1 VQEIRMPK
9 LKEIDVDY
17 EQIRDLVC
25 QLASEKK
32 LALIKELVT
41 EKSHRESF
49 YRYTGSLVKKY
60 NIPEMN
66 ESQLDDFLH
75 S

>member
-1 VQEIRMPK
+1 MPK

-17 EQIRDLVC
+17 EQIRSLVC
-25 QLASEKK
+25 QLAFEKK

-41 EKSHRESF
+41 EKSYRENF
-49 YRYTGSLVKKY
+49 YRYTESLVKKY
-60 NIPEMN
+60 NIPEMDQ
-66 ESQLDDFLH
+66 SQLDDFLH

>member
-1 VQEIRMPK
+1 MPK
-9 LKEIDVDY
+9 LKEIDIDY
-17 EQIRDLVC
+17 EQIKDLVC
-25 QLASEKK
+25 QLAFEKK

-41 EKSHRESF
+41 EKSYRESF
-49 YRYTGSLVKKY
+49 YRYTESFVKKY

>member
-1 VQEIRMPK
+1 MPN

-17 EQIRDLVC
+17 EQIKGLVC
-25 QLASEKK
+25 QLAFEKK
-32 LALIKELVT
+32 LSLIKELVT
-41 EKSHRESF
+41 EKSYRESF
-49 YRYTGSLVKKY
+49 YRYTESFLKKY
-60 NIPEMN
+60 NIPDMN

>member
-1 VQEIRMPK
+1 MPK

-17 EQIRDLVC
+17 EQIKGLVC
-25 QLASEKK
+25 QLAFEKK
-32 LALIKELVT
+32 LSLIRELVT
-41 EKSHRESF
+41 EKSYRESF
-49 YRYTGSLVKKY
+49 YRYTESLVKKY

>member
-1 VQEIRMPK
+1 MPK

-17 EQIRDLVC
+17 EQIKGLVY
-25 QLASEKK
+25 QLAFEKK

-41 EKSHRESF
+41 EKSYRESF
-49 YRYTGSLVKKY
+49 YRYTESFVKKY
-60 NIPEMN
+60 DIPAMN

>member
-1 VQEIRMPK
+1 MPN

-17 EQIRDLVC
+17 EQIKGLVC
-25 QLASEKK
+25 QLAFEKK
-32 LALIKELVT
+32 LSLIKELVT
-41 EKSHRESF
+41 EKNYRESF
-49 YRYTGSLVKKY
+49 YRYTEFFLKKY
-60 NIPEMN
+60 NIPDMN

>member
-1 VQEIRMPK
+1 MPK
-9 LKEIDVDY
+9 LREIDVDY
-17 EQIRDLVC
+17 EQIKRLAC
-25 QLASEKK
+25 QLAFEKK
-32 LALIKELVT
+32 LALIKELVA
-41 EKSHRESF
+41 EKSYRESF
-49 YRYTGSLVKKY
+49 YRYTESFVKKY

>member
-1 VQEIRMPK
+1 MPN

-17 EQIRDLVC
+17 EQIKGLVC
-25 QLASEKK
+25 QLAFEKK
-32 LALIKELVT
+32 LSLIKELVT
-41 EKSHRESF
+41 EKSYRESF
-49 YRYTGSLVKKY
+49 YRYTESFLEKY

>member
-1 VQEIRMPK
+1 MPN

-17 EQIRDLVC
+17 EQIKGLVW
-25 QLASEKK
+25 QLAFEKK
-32 LALIKELVT
+32 LALIKELVA
-41 EKSHRESF
+41 EKSYRESF
-49 YRYTGSLVKKY
+49 YRYTESFLKKY